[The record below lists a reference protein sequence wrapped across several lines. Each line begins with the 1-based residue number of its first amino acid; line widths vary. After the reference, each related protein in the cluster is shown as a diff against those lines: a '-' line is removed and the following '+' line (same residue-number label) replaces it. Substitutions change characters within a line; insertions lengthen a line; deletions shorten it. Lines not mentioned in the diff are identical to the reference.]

1 MRVFVTGGNGV
12 MGLST
17 LRALR
22 DAGHEAVAL
31 VRSEE
36 AADLVRS
43 YDAEPARG
51 NVHDGA
57 SLVAGMRGCDAVANL
72 ATRIPVGA
80 AALRPGSLKAV
91 DRIRLFGART
101 VAEAARRADVGRVLQ
116 QSLSFIYADAGDQW
130 IDEGSPIDITGATE
144 PLVVA
149 EEHARSFAREG
160 GASVNLRFGL
170 VTGEDRNTAW
180 LLRRAA
186 RGRSIGLGADESWM
200 HVVHTDD
207 VGTAVEAALTAP
219 SGTYNVGAEPVLR
232 RDYADAIAAA
242 AGRREAHF
250 LPWWVLRAGGHK
262 LELLVRS
269 QRVSSRRFIDA
280 TGWRPAHPVLRAEW
294 LDGLV
299 EHA

>member
-43 YDAEPARG
+43 YAAEPARG

-57 SLVAGMRGCDAVANL
+57 SLVTGMRGCDAVANL

-250 LPWWVLRAGGHK
+250 LPSWVLRAGGHK

-280 TGWRPAHPVLRAEW
+280 TGWQPAHPVLRAEW

>member
-22 DAGHEAVAL
+22 ESGHEVVAL
-31 VRSEE
+31 VRSE
-36 AADLVRS
+36 AAAETVRS
-43 YDAEPARG
+43 LGAEPVRG
-51 NVHDGA
+51 NVHDGG
-57 SLVAGMRGCDAVANL
+57 SLTAGMRDCDAVANL
-72 ATRIPVGA
+72 ATCIPVGS

-91 DRIRLFGART
+91 DRIRMFGART
-101 VAEAARRADVGRVLQ
+101 VAQSAHRAGVGRLLQ
-116 QSLSFIYADAGDQW
+116 QSLSFIYADGGEHW
-130 IDEGSPIDITGATE
+130 IDESSPVDVTGATE

-149 EEHARSFAREG
+149 EEHAQAFDRDG
-160 GASVNLRFGL
+160 GEAVNLRFGL

-186 RGRSIGLGADESWM
+186 RGRSIGLGDSESWM

-219 SGTYNVGAEPVLR
+219 PGTYNVGAEPVR
-232 RDYADAIAAA
+232 RGDYADAIATA

-250 LPWWVLRAGGHK
+250 LPSWVLRAGGHK

-269 QRVSSRRFIDA
+269 QRISSRRFIDA
-280 TGWRPAHPVLRAEW
+280 TGWRPAHPTLSAEW

-299 EHA
+299 RHA

>member
-1 MRVFVTGGNGV
+1 MRVFVTGANGV

-22 DAGHEAVAL
+22 ESGHEVVAL
-31 VRSEE
+31 VRSD
-36 AADLVRS
+36 AAAQTVASRG
-43 YDAEPARG
+43 AEPVRG

-72 ATRIPVGA
+72 ATRIPVGS
-80 AALRPGSLKAV
+80 AALRPGSLRAV
-91 DRIRLFGART
+91 DRIRMLGART
-101 VAEAARRADVGRVLQ
+101 VAESARRADVGRLLQ
-116 QSLSFIYADAGDQW
+116 QSLSFIYADAGERW
-130 IDEGSPIDITGATE
+130 IDESSPVDVTGATE

-149 EEHARSFAREG
+149 EEHAQAFDRDG
-160 GASVNLRFGL
+160 GEAVNLRFGL

-186 RGRSIGLGADESWM
+186 RGRSIGLGDSESWM

-219 SGTYNVGAEPVLR
+219 RGTYNIGAEPVR
-232 RDYADAIAAA
+232 RGEYADVIASAV
-242 AGRREAHF
+242 GRREAHF
-250 LPWWVLRAGGHK
+250 LPQWVLRAGGHK

-269 QRVSSRRFIDA
+269 QRISSQLFTDA
-280 TGWRPAHPVLRAEW
+280 TGWRPSHPVFRAEW

-299 EHA
+299 RHA